1 MIARVGLWDNGP
13 SLTVFKC
20 MDAVNLT
27 ELKNQDETKMIGP
40 PEPSKALDVTSH
52 YWSQEIQW
60 ALPLCVHL
68 LIPDYIQ
75 SKA

>member
-27 ELKNQDETKMIGP
+27 ELKNQDETKMN
-40 PEPSKALDVTSH
+40 
-52 YWSQEIQW
+52 WS
-60 ALPLCVHL
+60 
-68 LIPDYIQ
+68 
-75 SKA
+75 SRTF